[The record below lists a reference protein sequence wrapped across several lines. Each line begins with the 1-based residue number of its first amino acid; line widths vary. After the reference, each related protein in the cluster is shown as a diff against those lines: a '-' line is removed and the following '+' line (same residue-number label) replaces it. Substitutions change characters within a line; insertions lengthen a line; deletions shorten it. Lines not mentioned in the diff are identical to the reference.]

1 MEEAVSLSPG
11 QVLARVESELQA
23 LWSSPPAPGET
34 PKARACTRN
43 LVVVAGTPEVAT
55 RWLPTVDDVI
65 QTIPAR
71 AIVVG
76 LDPDG
81 PDALEATTTAV
92 CTPGVSGGP
101 SVCSE
106 RVTLEA
112 RGAAC
117 TRVAS
122 CVETLCSSD
131 VPTTLVWLGRV
142 HADDL
147 LFAPLARSAD
157 RVVLDSAQGSLGDL
171 THLVRWAN
179 GRPAGLRPGVC
190 DIAWTRLAPWQELCA
205 RMFDEM
211 RLHELATRVTRV
223 RIVQASAAGDA
234 LGSEGAL
241 LLGWLATRLAWKATS
256 LAGKLRLARPDEGTV
271 LVQLVSECT
280 AKLSTGTLFAVEI
293 AANAGPIGLLGQVRR
308 EHGESD
314 AATWRLEVTTAGE
327 TKRIEQRVRLR
338 ASEPAP
344 LLERTLRRPPH
355 DEALV
360 ESVAWADGLLDE
372 EIACG

>member
-1 MEEAVSLSPG
+1 
-11 QVLARVESELQA
+11 
-23 LWSSPPAPGET
+23 
-34 PKARACTRN
+34 
-43 LVVVAGTPEVAT
+43 
-55 RWLPTVDDVI
+55 
-65 QTIPAR
+65 
-71 AIVVG
+71 
-76 LDPDG
+76 
-81 PDALEATTTAV
+81 
-92 CTPGVSGGP
+92 
-101 SVCSE
+101 
-106 RVTLEA
+106 
-112 RGAAC
+112 
-117 TRVAS
+117 
-122 CVETLCSSD
+122 
-131 VPTTLVWLGRV
+131 
-142 HADDL
+142 
-147 LFAPLARSAD
+147 
-157 RVVLDSAQGSLGDL
+157 
-171 THLVRWAN
+171 
-179 GRPAGLRPGVC
+179 
-190 DIAWTRLAPWQELCA
+190 
-205 RMFDEM
+205 MFDEM

>member
-1 MEEAVSLSPG
+1 MSLSPG
-11 QVLARVESELQA
+11 QVLARVEGELHA
-23 LWSSPPAPGET
+23 FWSAPPEPGDT
-34 PKARACTRN
+34 PMARACTRN
-43 LVVVAGTPEVAT
+43 LVVVAATPELAD
-55 RWLPTVDDVI
+55 RWVVTVDDVLR
-65 QTIPAR
+65 TIPAR

-76 LDPDG
+76 LDPDA
-81 PDALEATTTAV
+81 PDGLEATTTAV
-92 CTPGVSGGP
+92 CTPGESGGP

-106 RVTLEA
+106 RVTLQA

-122 CVETLCSSD
+122 CVETLCATD

-147 LFAPLARSAD
+147 LFGPLARDAD

-171 THLVRWAN
+171 AHAVRWAN
-179 GRPAGLRPGVC
+179 AHSATERPGVA
-190 DIAWTRLAPWQELCA
+190 DLAWTRLAPWHELCA
-205 RMFDEM
+205 RMFDEP
-211 RLHELATRVTRV
+211 RLNDLAARVTRV
-223 RIVQASAAGDA
+223 RIVQASAARTA

-241 LLGWLATRLAWKATS
+241 LLGWLATRLSWKATS

-271 LVQLVSECT
+271 LVHLVAEGAT
-280 AKLSTGTLFAVEI
+280 ELAQGALFAVEI
-293 AANAGPIGLLGQVRR
+293 EASAGPLTLVGTIRR
-308 EHGESD
+308 EHCESD
-314 AATWRLEVTTAGE
+314 AATWRLEVSCGGE
-327 TKRIEQRVRLR
+327 TQRIEQRVRLR
-338 ASEPAP
+338 ASELAP
-344 LLERTLRRPPH
+344 LLERTLRRSPH